1 MTEYTSGVKRDARDT
16 VLAARLSRRRVL
28 ASGLAAAGALGL
40 GSLLAACGGGPQ
52 GTEETAGETPA
63 TTPAAPAAATP
74 TETPR
79 QASGRIVVGRTGD
92 ADSLD
97 PHHTIASISWQV
109 FTNIYDPL
117 VSWDANLHIEGIL
130 AREWEISDDG
140 LEYTFTLR
148 DGITFHDGTEFN
160 ADAVKFTFDRILD
173 PETGAPAA
181 SWIASLES
189 TEVVDPLT
197 VRMRLK
203 EAFAPFLGNICSA
216 YFGIVSPAAVEKYG
230 DEFGKNPVG
239 TGPWKFKE
247 WRTGEEIV
255 LERNPDYKNF
265 HSYVENKGAPLV
277 NELVFRN
284 IPDEQTQIAAFETGE
299 INVLAVP
306 PHAVADLESNP
317 DVQLFRVEQSVGI
330 SFLEF
335 HMDPPQGEYGAVF
348 RPPFDDIRVRQAV
361 AYGVN
366 ADEIIATVLE
376 GLAVRNYG
384 PLPTGVACY
393 DPAIEQFGYHY
404 DPQRAAQLLDE
415 AGWALPSGGSVRQKN
430 GQPLQVT
437 LWTWNATTQEKVAQV
452 IQNQLNQIGFDVKL
466 ETMEPGS
473 LLARLGTADDTSHF
487 DLMSWGWTEPH
498 MLLMMT
504 QTTAGIG
511 LYRPEEYQTLV
522 VEASRVVDHEERCR
536 LYLEAMKIMLRDAA
550 MVPLWSPVS
559 VVGARKEVKGF
570 KIGPQGIYV
579 YEDATIES

>member
-1 MTEYTSGVKRDARDT
+1 MTEHNSGVKRDLRDA
-16 VLAARLSRRRVL
+16 VLATRVSRRRVL
-28 ASGLAAAGALGL
+28 ASGLAVAGALGL
-40 GSLLAACGGGPQ
+40 GNLLAACGGGREA
-52 GTEETAGETPA
+52 TEEAGGETPA
-63 TTPAAPAAATP
+63 PAQATP
-74 TETPR
+74 TVAPITEAPR

-117 VSWDANLHIEGIL
+117 VSWDANLHSEGIL
-130 AREWEISDDG
+130 ASGWEISEDG

-148 DGITFHDGTEFN
+148 DGITFHDGTQFN

-173 PETGAPAA
+173 PQTGAPAA
-181 SWIASLES
+181 AWITSLES

-203 EAFAPFLGNICSA
+203 EPFAPFLGNLCVG
-216 YFGIVSPAAVEKYG
+216 YFGIVSPAAVQKYG

-265 HSYVENKGAPLV
+265 HSYVVNKGAPLV
-277 NELVFRN
+277 SELVFRN

-306 PHAVADLESNP
+306 PHAVADFERNP
-317 DVQLFRVEQSVGI
+317 NVQLFRVEQSVGI

-335 HMDPPQGEYGAVF
+335 HMDPPQGEYGAIF
-348 RPPFDDIRVRQAV
+348 RPPFDDLRVRQAV

-404 DPQRAAQLLDE
+404 DPQRAAQLLED
-415 AGWALPSGGSVRQKN
+415 AGWILPPGGSVRRKD

-437 LWTWNATTQEKVAQV
+437 LWTWSATTQEKVAQV
-452 IQNQLNQIGFDVKL
+452 IQNQLNQLGFDVKL

-511 LYRPEEYQTLV
+511 LYRPEEYQKLV
-522 VEASRVVDHEERCR
+522 VEASRVVHHEERCR
-536 LYLEAMKIMLRDAA
+536 LYFEAMKIMLRDAA

-579 YEDATIES
+579 YEDATIAS